1 MIIILG
7 AISGNPSKLLDE
19 TRFPL
24 GVASNMEEAEELA
37 PKLRRAWESKNDQA
51 VIDVTIW
58 ARDGSGNYR
67 LRAAFCA

>member
-7 AISGNPSKLLDE
+7 ALSGNPSKLLDE

-24 GVASNMEEAEELA
+24 GVASDMAEASEIA
-37 PKLRRAWESKNDQA
+37 PKLRRAWEAKNDQA
-51 VIDVTIW
+51 IIDVTIW
-58 ARDGSGNYR
+58 ARDASGNYR